1 MALAIVQGWHSVVS
15 VENLSQMWNIGLET
29 VQWTLWVTTQ
39 HGVRSAIHP
48 LNHRYRADHLHFHHC
63 RLNSTFYTVGLRSK
77 VTSLRGNLH
86 AQVYTNGKFT
96 MVYLIPNK
104 YQVGDTLRS
113 LRMILESLMDS
124 SLTWQGTKLETK
136 RSSCGRYGSRIYG
149 FIIWKK
155 DTRTRI
161 TMWNER

>member
-63 RLNSTFYTVGLRSK
+63 WLNSTFYTVGLRSK

-86 AQVYTNGKFT
+86 AQVYTNGEFI

-104 YQVGDTLRS
+104 SQVGGTLRS
-113 LRMILESLMDS
+113 LGILDGLITDLAGDQTGDQTEFLRQI
-124 SLTWQGTKLETK
+124 WQ
-136 RSSCGRYGSRIYG
+136 SN
-149 FIIWKK
+149 IWLHHMEKGHK
-155 DTRTRI
+155 
-161 TMWNER
+161 NQNHHVE